1 MDVEKIGEIGDS
13 GYLRID
19 NEADRNTVANILFN
33 NGYTVSKTR
42 KKRNGKTFVYFVHYE
57 LKSVEIEDREAE
69 E

>member
-19 NEADRNTVANILFN
+19 NEADRNTVATILFN

-42 KKRNGKTFVYFVHYE
+42 KKRNGKTFVYFVRYE
-57 LKSVEIEDREAE
+57 LKSVEIEENE
-69 E
+69 GGE